1 MPHAASCLT
10 LDAIAVDD
18 DTVRLRVVLL
28 AWTQL
33 RACWAGIY
41 TCMLQHVA
49 LGGLAEGFHVNETV
63 MEFWW
68 HVVGSVCS
76 ENAGP
81 QKDGRRRCNIC
92 PAWPS
97 LSESPRAP
105 AQGILGR

>member
-63 MEFWW
+63 MGFWW

-76 ENAGP
+76 ENTGP
-81 QKDGRRRCNIC
+81 EKEGHRRCNIS

-97 LSESPRAP
+97 LRESKGPSARN
-105 AQGILGR
+105 ITWR